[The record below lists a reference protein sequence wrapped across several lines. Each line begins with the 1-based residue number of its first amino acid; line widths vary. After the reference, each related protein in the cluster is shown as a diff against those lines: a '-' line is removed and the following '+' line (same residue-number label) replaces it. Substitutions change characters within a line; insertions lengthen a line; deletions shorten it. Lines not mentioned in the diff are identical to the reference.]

1 MCSSWC
7 FMLNIAMENVMR
19 FKCTNLSALVS
30 WSVTFVYFIPPAQ
43 ITPMHKMKAPKVW
56 KEMKMFVKNVFDE
69 DMVDIGQKNQ
79 PVMQFTSQ
87 SASLQDATPLNLGQ
101 FGTVPYQPIPHDHS
115 QIDGLYQALSQYML
129 GQTLHHLYSTSC
141 WHLLY
146 MEQSFR
152 QLLEMFSPVQ
162 RIRYCHIQ
170 IPGLTY
176 RR

>member
-1 MCSSWC
+1 
-7 FMLNIAMENVMR
+7 
-19 FKCTNLSALVS
+19 
-30 WSVTFVYFIPPAQ
+30 
-43 ITPMHKMKAPKVW
+43 
-56 KEMKMFVKNVFDE
+56 MFFDE

-79 PVMQFTSQ
+79 PVMQFTSP